1 MEVQV
6 IRIDKNLPLPKYE
19 TDGAVGFDLLTRE
32 DTLIEAKNLGLI
44 PSNLIVKIPK
54 GYMLILASRSSTP
67 RKKGLSV
74 PHGIGIIDQDYHG
87 PHDELLIQVFNFTKQ
102 PITVKKGEKIAQ
114 GIFVKMNRF
123 SFKDVNIIKE
133 NSRGGFGST
142 N

>member
-32 DTLIEAKNLGLI
+32 DTLIEARNLGLI

-67 RKKGLSV
+67 RKKGLSI

-87 PHDELLIQVFNFTKQ
+87 PHDELLIQVFNFTEQ
-102 PITVKKGEKIAQ
+102 SITIKRGDKIAQ

-123 SFKDVNIIKE
+123 NFEEVNIIKD

>member
-1 MEVQV
+1 MEVPV

-44 PSNLIVKIPK
+44 PSNIIVKIPK

-102 PITVKKGEKIAQ
+102 PITVKRGEKIAQ